1 MSPQQPPEVHIVITD
16 LLELDDEFN
25 AKKLGEVDGHAFVTA
40 VFTNLYPDTTN
51 TMIFKRGKPAELG
64 LICASLILS
73 IEAEIPGFSAKVFRT
88 VEFMGAHPDRAVRA

>member
-1 MSPQQPPEVHIVITD
+1 
-16 LLELDDEFN
+16 
-25 AKKLGEVDGHAFVTA
+25 
-40 VFTNLYPDTTN
+40 
-51 TMIFKRGKPAELG
+51 MIFKRGKPAELG